1 MKSELTTQQVDQYRR
16 QGFLV
21 IEGFLDAD
29 ELEHWRE
36 VTDDAVRLRLKD
48 ATLNNQAT
56 PDSFYAQ
63 VFTQCLRL
71 ADIHPGMAEL
81 MFDERLGRVAGT
93 LAGVDGI
100 RIWHDQALFKPPYGN
115 HTAFHLDNPFWS
127 FYSRD
132 AISIWVA
139 LDHATLAN
147 GCLWYL
153 PGTHLEATY
162 QSVGIAEN
170 FGDIFKTYP
179 QWKKIEAVPA
189 ACPAGS
195 AVFHSG
201 LIAHAAGVNLTPYPR
216 RAMTCAYMPDGS
228 TFNGQKNVLPDDYFN
243 SLKIGDVL
251 DNNRINRLIWQR
263 EGKHHSLDPQ
273 KLMGKMP
280 VA

>member
-1 MKSELTTQQVDQYRR
+1 MKTELSAQQIEQYRS

-21 IEGFLDAD
+21 IEGFLDAG

-36 VTDDAVRLRLKD
+36 VTEEAVRLRLSD
-48 ATLNNQAT
+48 GTYLSNQAD
-56 PDSFYAQ
+56 PDAYYAQ

-71 ADIHPGMAEL
+71 ADIHPGMAKL
-81 MFDERLGRVAGT
+81 MLNEELGRLIGT
-93 LAGVDGI
+93 LAGVNGI

-115 HTAFHLDNPFWS
+115 PTAFHFDDPFWS

-139 LDHATLAN
+139 LDAATLEN

-153 PGTHLEATY
+153 PGTHLEATF
-162 QSVGIAEN
+162 QAVGIGEKM
-170 FGDIFKTYP
+170 GDIFKAYP
-179 QWKKIEAVPA
+179 QWRTVKAIPA

-201 LIAHAAGVNLTPYPR
+201 LIAHGAGANMTPYPR

-228 TFNGQKNVLPDDYFN
+228 TFNGQRNILPEDYFN

-251 DNNRINRLIWQR
+251 NNDRQNPLIWRR
-263 EGKHHSLDPQ
+263 EG
-273 KLMGKMP
+273 
-280 VA
+280 